1 MCLLLFAALA
11 HGYLLLLP
19 LFLLC
24 MFRSVSFP
32 SFAMRQNESHVP
44 ERWLAFAIRMFVN
57 YICNECV
64 MFGFC
69 GLDYNA
75 KVAVAIAFAMCAHVC
90 VFVTFTYHRTV

>member
-1 MCLLLFAALA
+1 MC
-11 HGYLLLLP
+11 
-19 LFLLC
+19 
-24 MFRSVSFP
+24 
-32 SFAMRQNESHVP
+32 QNESHVP

-75 KVAVAIAFAMCAHVC
+75 KVIAFAIAFSVCAHVCVC